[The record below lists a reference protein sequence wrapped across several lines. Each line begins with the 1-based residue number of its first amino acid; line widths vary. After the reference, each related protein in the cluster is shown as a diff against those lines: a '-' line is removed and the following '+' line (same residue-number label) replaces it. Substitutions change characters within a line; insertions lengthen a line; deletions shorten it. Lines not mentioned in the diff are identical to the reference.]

1 MSTIGQKLPADGRR
15 EVPRTGPSADHALPA
30 PVGETAPM
38 RRIKW
43 QQLLVSLVIASCVVA
58 IGYAISL
65 AVTGREGQGLPA
77 SIESVDPVRG
87 ARQVPAQT
95 AIVVDL
101 EVGYTGVLII
111 DGLELETVRVDE
123 VDSATPGQQV
133 SLPPTTLYE
142 PGNATLTFNPSENA
156 PITAFEQGVHVVTL
170 VYWSLVEGRGA
181 ARSFTWTF
189 EVF

>member
-1 MSTIGQKLPADGRR
+1 
-15 EVPRTGPSADHALPA
+15 
-30 PVGETAPM
+30 M

-43 QQLLVSLVIASCVVA
+43 QQLLVSLVIAGCMVA

-65 AVTGREGQGLPA
+65 AVTGREGQRLPA
-77 SIESVDPVRG
+77 SIEAIDPVRG

-95 AIVVDL
+95 AVVVDL
-101 EVGYTGVLII
+101 TAGYTGVLII

-133 SLPPTTLYE
+133 TLPPTTLYE

-156 PITAFEQGVHVVTL
+156 AITSFEQGIHVVTL
-170 VYWSLVEGRGA
+170 VYWPLIEGRGS
-181 ARSFTWTF
+181 ARNFTWTF